1 MTAQEKFARM
11 ILAMI
16 DDDEWVAVVEDSIA
30 AEDSIEWLFAPVEDD
45 SEVVEDMLD
54 REFWAR
60 GQW

>member
-16 DDDEWVAVVEDSIA
+16 DDELVAVVEDEVA
-30 AEDSIEWLFAPVEDD
+30 REDGIEWLFAQDD
-45 SEVVEDMLD
+45 TDEYESDILD